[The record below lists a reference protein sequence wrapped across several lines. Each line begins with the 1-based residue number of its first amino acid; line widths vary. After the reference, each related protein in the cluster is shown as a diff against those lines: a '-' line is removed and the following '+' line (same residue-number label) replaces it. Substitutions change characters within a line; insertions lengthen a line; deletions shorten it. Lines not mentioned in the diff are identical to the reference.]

1 MDLRLRDRTA
11 IVGGASQGI
20 GFGIARRLALEGARV
35 AMLAR
40 REPLLLDAADRI
52 RAETGASVVPVVADI
67 RKAEDIRRAVEEAVK
82 AFGTIH
88 IVVNNDGAPPVGRL
102 AGFDDTAWGRAVEQN
117 LMSVIRV
124 VREATPHMRA
134 AGGGSIVNITA
145 LSAIQPMVGF
155 GLSVA
160 TWAGV
165 IGLAKTLSLELAKDR
180 ITINTICPGLIDTP
194 RLSTVFTKRAE
205 QENRDP
211 RTVLEEVT
219 QSVPIGRLG
228 TPEDIA
234 ALVALLVSPF
244 GSFITGTTIQVD
256 GGARQS
262 LL

>member
-102 AGFDDTAWGRAVEQN
+102 AGFDDTAWGRAVSRISCLSSAWCGRRRPICEPPAEVA
-117 LMSVIRV
+117 SSISRHC
-124 VREATPHMRA
+124 RRSSRWSAS
-134 AGGGSIVNITA
+134 GSRWRRGPA
-145 LSAIQPMVGF
+145 
-155 GLSVA
+155 
-160 TWAGV
+160 
-165 IGLAKTLSLELAKDR
+165 
-180 ITINTICPGLIDTP
+180 
-194 RLSTVFTKRAE
+194 
-205 QENRDP
+205 
-211 RTVLEEVT
+211 
-219 QSVPIGRLG
+219 
-228 TPEDIA
+228 
-234 ALVALLVSPF
+234 
-244 GSFITGTTIQVD
+244 
-256 GGARQS
+256 
-262 LL
+262 